1 MADARYRARARSFL
15 RGSGVVD
22 GNVKLRVGSYV
33 EFKGLGP
40 LFDGKYYVSMAR
52 HTFTLRD
59 GYRTTFDVERPSIG
73 G

>member
-1 MADARYRARARSFL
+1 MT
-15 RGSGVVD
+15 
-22 GNVKLRVGSYV
+22 V